1 MDCEQLTAGAA
12 TVFLQTWTHGAG
24 IQTEAPE
31 ATGVQGAGPGALRGT
46 TQGVL
51 ERQGWLDIPG
61 STRNDL

>member
-31 ATGVQGAGPGALRGT
+31 ATGV
-46 TQGVL
+46 
-51 ERQGWLDIPG
+51 
-61 STRNDL
+61 